1 MLFSPPEDLPDP
13 RIEPRSP
20 ALQVDS
26 LLFEPPGKPK
36 RWSRVQVK
44 TTVFPWPHWGQLG
57 WMSVG
62 RAIGMAL
69 SLAEEIFQSLTPSS
83 VLASSSEVYSG
94 LALAKV

>member
-1 MLFSPPEDLPDP
+1 M
-13 RIEPRSP
+13 
-20 ALQVDS
+20 
-26 LLFEPPGKPK
+26 
-36 RWSRVQVK
+36 K

-69 SLAEEIFQSLTPSS
+69 SLAEEIFQSLTSSS